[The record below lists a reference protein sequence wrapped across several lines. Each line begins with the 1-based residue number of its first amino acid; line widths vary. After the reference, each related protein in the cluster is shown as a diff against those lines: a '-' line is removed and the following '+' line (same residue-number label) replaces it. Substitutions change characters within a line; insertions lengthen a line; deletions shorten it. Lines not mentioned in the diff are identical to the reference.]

1 MYLEACGFAA
11 MTVRRIA
18 SEADVAAGQVH
29 HHFSSAG
36 ELKALAF
43 VHLIRTLL
51 DAGHVPPPATWRA
64 RLHAML
70 GSEDGGFEPYI
81 KLWRE
86 AQILADRD
94 PHIRDAYLLTMQ
106 MWHEE
111 TVTIIEQGKQAGEFT
126 FTSNSADIAW
136 RLIALVCGLD
146 GMYVLGIPEMAD
158 PAFKYHLDRMIT
170 LELFA

>member
-1 MYLEACGFAA
+1 
-11 MTVRRIA
+11 
-18 SEADVAAGQVH
+18 VAAGQVH

-51 DAGHVPPPATWRA
+51 DAGQVPPPATWRA

-126 FTSNSADIAW
+126 FTANATDIAW

-158 PAFKYHLDRMIT
+158 PAFKFHLDRMIT